1 VAFSPCIFGIAE
13 SLCVNS
19 INAKEIRRAA
29 VIELSVMTA
38 SAAQQMRPA
47 WSAYRVH
54 RAAGSMQ
61 LRTAARNG
69 LSNRHTTSAQHAGMT
84 CVAARRRDVR
94 CITGERDPARR
105 PGTLITMDS
114 TDHDASPAVLSVT
127 GIGKT
132 YVEPVLSDIAL
143 TLRAGEVLALTG
155 ENGAGKSTLSKIIG
169 GLVAPSAGTMRLAGA
184 PYAPASRTEAE
195 ALGVRMVMQE
205 LNLLPTLSVAENLFL
220 NRLPRHGGLPL
231 GWIDRRRLF
240 DDARAAMAQV
250 GLDAINPD
258 TLVGELGIGHQQMV
272 EIARNLIGDCR
283 VLILDE
289 PTAMLTAREVD
300 LLFEQIDRLK
310 ARGVTLV
317 YISHRLEELARVAER
332 VAVLR
337 DGRLVRVDAMANLT
351 SDQIVT
357 LMVGRELGERI
368 DLGERR
374 IGAPLLKIDKLGRAD
389 VVRDVSFDVRAGEI
403 FGISGLIGAGRTE
416 LMRLI
421 FGADAKDRGTVSL
434 AATPGAAP
442 MPVQIASPADAV
454 HHGIALITEDRKG
467 EGLLLPQPVAANIS
481 LGNIGSVARHGIVD
495 AERENALANR
505 QIDALRIRTSG
516 PAQPVGELSGGNQ
529 QKVVIG
535 RWLARDCKV
544 LLFDE
549 PTRGI
554 DVGAKFDIYGLMGA
568 LARDGRALVVV
579 SSDLRE
585 LMLICDRIGVMSA
598 GRMTGIFERD
608 AWSQDALLAAAF
620 AGYRSRDALLATH
633 DAHAAG
639 ELS

>member
-1 VAFSPCIFGIAE
+1 MALIDQEADQE
-13 SLCVNS
+13 
-19 INAKEIRRAA
+19 
-29 VIELSVMTA
+29 
-38 SAAQQMRPA
+38 
-47 WSAYRVH
+47 
-54 RAAGSMQ
+54 
-61 LRTAARNG
+61 AARQA
-69 LSNRHTTSAQHAGMT
+69 L
-84 CVAARRRDVR
+84 
-94 CITGERDPARR
+94 
-105 PGTLITMDS
+105 
-114 TDHDASPAVLSVT
+114 PAVLSVT

-132 YVEPVLSDIAL
+132 YVEPVLADVSLAL
-143 TLRAGEVLALTG
+143 HAGEALALTG

-169 GLVAPSAGTMRLAGA
+169 GLVDPTTGTMQLEGK

-195 ALGVRMVMQE
+195 ALGIRMVMQE

-220 NRLPRHGGLPL
+220 NRLPRNGF
-231 GWIDRRRLF
+231 GWIDRRKLRE
-240 DDARAAMAQV
+240 DAREAMAQV
-250 GLDAINPD
+250 GLEAIDPD

-300 LLFEQIDRLK
+300 LLFEQIDALK
-310 ARGVTLV
+310 SRGVALV

-332 VAVLR
+332 IAVLR
-337 DGRLVRVDAMANLT
+337 DGKLVRVDLMSNLT

-357 LMVGRELGERI
+357 LMVGREIGERI
-368 DLGERR
+368 DLGVRN
-374 IGAPLLKIDKLGRAD
+374 IGTTLLKVEHMSRAP
-389 VVRDVSFDVRAGEI
+389 VVHDVSFEVKAGEI
-403 FGISGLIGAGRTE
+403 FGVSGLIGAGRTE

-421 FGADAKDRGTVSL
+421 YGADQKDGGTVSL

-442 MPVQIASPADAV
+442 SAVQIATPVDAV
-454 HHGIALITEDRKG
+454 RHGIALITEDRKG
-467 EGLLLPQPVAANIS
+467 EGLLLPQPIAANVS
-481 LGNIGSVARHGIVD
+481 LGNLRSVARHGVVD
-495 AERENALANR
+495 ARRENALAKK
-505 QIDALRIRTSG
+505 QIDAMRIRTSG

-568 LARDGRALVVV
+568 LAREGRALVVV

-598 GRMTGIFERD
+598 GRMTGVFKRD
-608 AWSQDALLAAAF
+608 EWTQDALLAAAF
-620 AGYRSRDALLATH
+620 AGYRNREALLHTH
-633 DAHAAG
+633 DDHEG
-639 ELS
+639 ETLS